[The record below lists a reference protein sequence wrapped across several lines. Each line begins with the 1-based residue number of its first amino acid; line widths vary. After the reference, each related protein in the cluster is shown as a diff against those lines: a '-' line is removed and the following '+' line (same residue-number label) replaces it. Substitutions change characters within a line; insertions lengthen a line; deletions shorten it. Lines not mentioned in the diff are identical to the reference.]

1 MAVVSNPDNSSSS
14 LNPSVCISGADAVGS
29 KLAVIISQTG
39 HGFTAG
45 SVVRWNSGVNGETA
59 EYVSSQANN
68 AYNAEVS
75 GVVSEVIGANAFQ
88 LTLAGTVNM
97 TNWFHNTTGVIPAG
111 IKNDDVYFLS
121 GYTAGWMDN
130 VRPSTNGWV
139 AKPVITRLAEDS
151 QGNIFGSVTN
161 YVGSLLGGNIAVS
174 LNNLIPVGTVQSY
187 LGTNPP
193 DGWSLCDGDGSGGG
207 KDWKG
212 LPITS
217 YPDYKNEVGMRYGWC
232 EALKTDQTS
241 WVIGSRIEQNT
252 GTRVISGIVTGVS
265 ADGDNGYQWIYVKQ
279 EYNNKIPNNGNFV
292 INKEIDPIGGNMRGS
307 EPLEGAT
314 YDYTKNVLEN
324 FIHSTDASPASA
336 SATYYEDPYDI
347 EGASNTFNIYKE
359 GSGVA
364 GLFSCLVPNMYGR
377 FLMGADASN
386 ENANDEDSNELNRV
400 GGIESFP
407 LNFEEGLGGNGI
419 FVADD
424 EATAKMVRQYVL
436 PPHLTVNWI
445 VRNSPN
451 SYAALIDT
459 LEIRNL
465 RLTNL
470 PTDVSSE
477 PQWTVYRE
485 TEDNT
490 IKIKAE
496 E

>member
-1 MAVVSNPDNSSSS
+1 MTVSNPDNNSSS

-29 KLAVIISQTG
+29 KLAVTISQTG

-45 SVVRWNSGVNGETA
+45 SVVRWNSGVDGNTA
-59 EYVSSQANN
+59 EYVSAQANN
-68 AYNAEVS
+68 AYNAEVA
-75 GVVSEVIGANAFQ
+75 GVVSEIIGANAFQ

-97 TNWFHNTTGVIPAG
+97 TSWFNNTTGIIPG
-111 IKNDDVYFLS
+111 GKENDDVYFLS

-130 VRPSTNGWV
+130 VRPTTNGWV
-139 AKPVITRLAEDS
+139 AKPIITRLAEDS
-151 QGNIFGSVTN
+151 QGNVFGSVTN
-161 YVGSLLGGNIAVS
+161 YVGSLLGGSIAVS

-187 LGTNPP
+187 IGTNPP

-212 LPITS
+212 LAITD

-232 EALKTDQTS
+232 EALKTDKTN
-241 WVIGSRIEQNT
+241 WIIGSRVEQNT
-252 GTRVISGIVTGVS
+252 GTRLISGIITGVS
-265 ADGDNGYQWIYVKQ
+265 ADSESGKQWIYVKQ
-279 EYNNKIPNNGNFV
+279 EYNNKIPNNGNFA

-307 EPLEGAT
+307 ETLGGAT
-314 YDYTKNVLEN
+314 YDYTKNIFVN
-324 FIHSTDASPASA
+324 FIHSTSSTPDFASA
-336 SATYYEDPYDI
+336 VYYEDPYSEEQTD
-347 EGASNTFNIYKE
+347 TFNIIRE
-359 GSGVA
+359 TSGKA
-364 GLFSCLVPNMYGR
+364 GLFSCLVPNMHGR
-377 FLMGADASN
+377 FLMGANA
-386 ENANDEDSNELNRV
+386 ANDDAADDDANELNRV

-407 LNFEEGLGGNGI
+407 LNFEQGIGGNG
-419 FVADD
+419 
-424 EATAKMVRQYVL
+424 MVNNSGGGSMIRQYVL

-445 VRNSPN
+445 VRTNPN

-459 LEIRNL
+459 LEIKNL

-477 PQWTVYRE
+477 PQWTVYRH
-485 TEDNT
+485 TDNT